1 LLRLIF
7 VAALVC
13 APAAARAQA
22 ASPGEIDWQ
31 RRALKAHGH
40 GAPDLNAP
48 SISVARLGAE
58 RAAKVSAL
66 HNLLETLKG
75 AIAVPGANVAAVLR
89 SDRAARTKT
98 EAALRAFKVVTPHYF
113 SDGGVELDVEAD
125 LDKLPPEIGKLLQ
138 PPPGVL
144 PPGVRAPAA
153 TPGTAQAA
161 PPPPSPSPGFIID
174 ASESRVALGHAPR
187 IVDETGAQ
195 VYGPDAIDADKLAS
209 QGAIA
214 YAGFARSI
222 EAARKDARLAVGSAS
237 VIAALRVSAA
247 GNDVVVSSADA
258 DRLRKSHAALQDG
271 RVVFVSVSPKSAG
284 PAAR

>member
-1 LLRLIF
+1 LLRLLF

-13 APAAARAQA
+13 APAAARAQV

-66 HNLLETLKG
+66 QNLLETLKG

-89 SDRAARTKT
+89 SDRGARTKT
-98 EAALRAFKVVTPHYF
+98 EAALRAFRVVTPHYF

-138 PPPGVL
+138 PPPGV
-144 PPGVRAPAA
+144 PPAGARPPAA
-153 TPGTAQAA
+153 MPATAQAA
-161 PPPPSPSPGFIID
+161 PPIPPAGFIID
-174 ASESRVALGHAPR
+174 ASESQVALGHAPR
-187 IVDETGAQ
+187 IVDEAGAQ

-209 QGAIA
+209 HGAIA

-222 EAARKDARLAVGSAS
+222 EAARKDVRLAAGSAS
-237 VIAALRVSAA
+237 VIAAVRVSAA
-247 GNDVVVSSADA
+247 GNDVVVSTADA
-258 DRLRKSHAALQDG
+258 ERLRKSHTALQDG
-271 RVVFVSVSPKSAG
+271 RVVFVSVSPTGAG
-284 PAAR
+284 PAKR

>member
-1 LLRLIF
+1 L
-7 VAALVC
+7 VAALCC
-13 APAAARAQA
+13 APIAARAQA

-31 RRALKAHGH
+31 RRALKAHGQ

-75 AIAVPGANVAAVLR
+75 AIAVPGANIAAALR

-98 EAALRAFKVVTPHYF
+98 EAALRAFRVVSPHYF
-113 SDGGVELDVEAD
+113 SDGGVALDVEAD
-125 LDKLPPEIGKLLQ
+125 LDKLPPEIGRLLQ
-138 PPPGVL
+138 PPPGVA
-144 PPGVRAPAA
+144 PPGVRAQAVAA
-153 TPGTAQAA
+153 GMVQAA
-161 PPPPSPSPGFIID
+161 SPIPSPGFIID
-174 ASESRVALGHAPR
+174 ASQSRVALGHAPR
-187 IVDETGAQ
+187 IVDEVGAQ

-209 QGAIA
+209 RGPIA

-222 EAARKDARLAVGSAS
+222 EAARKDARLAAGSAS

-247 GNDVVVSSADA
+247 GNDVVISSADA
-258 DRLRKSHAALQDG
+258 DRLRKSNAALQDG
-271 RVVFVSVSPKSAG
+271 RVVFVSVG
-284 PAAR
+284 PASEGPAKR